1 MADRIK
7 THTVERV
14 KKIRAWES
22 KNEYKEAK
30 DLKGFKLYKNYFVP
44 ESIAKTS
51 KTLLSFGVGG
61 NVGFEKELAWD
72 NKDIQAELYDPTPR
86 SVALIR
92 TIIRGSSRKK
102 IRNESDPFRGDQNV
116 SVSKRLHFNPVAY
129 AEVNGTLPFY
139 YDQEREPDK
148 TEVNG
153 KKRDKEEIAK
163 NQEQSFS
170 LVKRQEH
177 FESVDV
183 EAKNLETIMRE
194 LDISSVD
201 MLKADIEGLW
211 WEFGNEVL
219 DKRIDCKFLAMEFE
233 LNFEKDEKVEPALEK
248 AQILCDK
255 FKANNYDVVINR
267 RRDKL
272 MLEMLFIRKDA
283 YES

>member
-7 THTVERV
+7 SHVIERV
-14 KKIRAWES
+14 KLIRAWES
-22 KNEYKEAK
+22 KNNFKEAK

-51 KTLLSFGVGG
+51 KTVLSFGVGG

-102 IRNESDPFRGDQNV
+102 IRDESDSSGHQNV
-116 SVSKRLHFNPVAY
+116 SISKRLHFNPVAY
-129 AEVNGTLPFY
+129 AQVNGTLPFY
-139 YDQEREPDK
+139 YDPEREPGQLK
-148 TEVNG
+148 ING
-153 KKRDKEEIAK
+153 KKRSKEEVVR
-163 NQEQSFS
+163 NLEQSYS

-183 EAKNLETIMRE
+183 KAKNLVTIMRE
-194 LDISSVD
+194 LNLSSVD
-201 MLKADIEGLW
+201 ILKADIEGLW
-211 WEFGNEVL
+211 WEFGHELL
-219 DKRIDCKFLAMEFE
+219 DKKIDFKFLAMELE

-255 FKANNYDVVINR
+255 FKVNNYDVVINR
-267 RRDKL
+267 KRDKL

>member
-7 THTVERV
+7 SHVIERV
-14 KKIRAWES
+14 KLIRAWES
-22 KNEYKEAK
+22 KNNFKEAK
-30 DLKGFKLYKNYFVP
+30 DLPGFKLYKNYFVP

-86 SVALIR
+86 SVSLIKS
-92 TIIRGSSRKK
+92 IIRGSSRKK
-102 IRNESDPFRGDQNV
+102 IGIDQNV
-116 SVSKRLHFNPVAY
+116 SVAKRLHFNPVAY
-129 AEVNGTLPFY
+129 AKVNGTLPFY
-139 YDQEREPDK
+139 YDPDREPDK
-148 TEVNG
+148 QKVNG
-153 KKRDKEEIAK
+153 KPRSQEEIIR

-177 FESVDV
+177 FESVNV

-194 LDISSVD
+194 LNLTSVD

-211 WEFGNEVL
+211 WEFGHELL
-219 DKRIDCKFLAMEFE
+219 DKKIDCKFIAMEFE
-233 LNFEKDEKVEPALEK
+233 LNFEKDEKIEPALDK
-248 AQILCDK
+248 AQLLCDK
-255 FKANNYDVVINR
+255 FKANNYHVIINR

-272 MLEMLFIRKDA
+272 MLEMLLIRKDV
-283 YES
+283 YEG